1 MAETYRVMLMSR
13 ALNDL
18 DGIYR
23 YIAEALQQPDTASN
37 LVDDLER
44 QILSLEY
51 FPYRCPLRTVG
62 VYAGKG
68 YRQLFVRNY
77 TVVFRVNEADKTVIV
92 LTVRYSASLF

>member
-1 MAETYRVMLMSR
+1 MAEAYRVMLTSR
-13 ALNDL
+13 ALSDL
-18 DGIYR
+18 DGIYS
-23 YIAEALQQPDTASN
+23 YIAEVLQQPGTASS
-37 LVDDLER
+37 LVDDLEQ
-44 QILSLEY
+44 QILSLEQ

-77 TVVFRVNEADKTVIV
+77 TVVFRVNEAEKTVIV